1 MSICW
6 RRRSA
11 SVASEPTRGRSSAR
25 CRRWS
30 VARRRAASSNSP
42 DPACGRAT
50 CRRCGAMPLRPANT
64 VASIVPASPDLLV
77 DTSAW
82 IEVFRRRP
90 RITLERLAGDLDR
103 VVTCL
108 PVIQEVLQGFDDE
121 RAFRVAHEAM
131 WSLPCVESPLTSTVV
146 DAAVDL
152 YRRARRAGFTVR
164 SSVDCLVAVCASR
177 HHLRVVHRDRD
188 FLQLASVMSF
198 EQEDI
203 SAWLV

>member
-1 MSICW
+1 MN
-6 RRRSA
+6 
-11 SVASEPTRGRSSAR
+11 V
-25 CRRWS
+25 
-30 VARRRAASSNSP
+30 
-42 DPACGRAT
+42 
-50 CRRCGAMPLRPANT
+50 
-64 VASIVPASPDLLV
+64 VASIVPANPDLLV

-90 RITLERLAGDLDR
+90 RITLEQLVGDLDR

-131 WSLPCVESPLTSTVV
+131 WALPRVGSPLTPDIV
-146 DAAVDL
+146 DAAVEL
-152 YRRARRAGFTVR
+152 YRRARRAGFTIR
-164 SSVDCLVAVCASR
+164 SSVDCLVAVCASQ

-188 FLQLASVMSF
+188 FPALASVISF

-203 SAWLV
+203 SLRLG

>member
-1 MSICW
+1 
-6 RRRSA
+6 
-11 SVASEPTRGRSSAR
+11 V
-25 CRRWS
+25 
-30 VARRRAASSNSP
+30 
-42 DPACGRAT
+42 
-50 CRRCGAMPLRPANT
+50 PAN
-64 VASIVPASPDLLV
+64 PDLLV

-90 RITLERLAGDLDR
+90 RLTLEQLAGDLDR

-131 WSLPCVESPLTSTVV
+131 WSLPCVESPLTPQVF

-152 YRRARRAGFTVR
+152 YRRARRAAFTVR

-188 FLQLASVMSF
+188 FAQLASLLPF
-198 EQEDI
+198 EEEDI
-203 SAWLV
+203 SPRL